1 MRWWRECGLTPR
13 STGPA
18 TAGHLGPVWGTRYIV
33 PVRAKA
39 SCRTGSVSSNVRQ
52 RKHHFRSSYPEM
64 QAFTWSPTEK
74 QLARAVFEVAAAAEE
89 QEVLA
94 RFKTRA
100 AALKNLEDLWSL
112 QFAIKESEREYQQKY
127 DYRYSQ
133 LIHVFGRLVRE
144 GRISV
149 EALHGLSEE
158 KLKHIERIASL

>member
-1 MRWWRECGLTPR
+1 
-13 STGPA
+13 
-18 TAGHLGPVWGTRYIV
+18 
-33 PVRAKA
+33 
-39 SCRTGSVSSNVRQ
+39 
-52 RKHHFRSSYPEM
+52 M